1 MAAKNPDLPA
11 PVEEPSMSR
20 REAITE
26 WIQERWPSRTRQR
39 VAIAIAFTAIVIGAF
54 MASTRFLR
62 IAFPNF
68 ELIAYASLFVTCWIG
83 AGGAIV
89 PVPGVRLV
97 SWLLIVQQGA
107 ALEPIAVAGVA
118 AMAMVAGQSS
128 IFFAARAAATRVRER
143 TAGAD
148 SEVEPVG
155 SSPPE
160 ADAEPS
166 GRAAYIARAE
176 RRVKFQINRHGFVTV
191 LAVCALPTPLT
202 TITTTAAASGGM
214 GYARWFLA
222 AFSGYLVLSSILVL
236 VGQGL
241 FTGLQSILR

>member
-1 MAAKNPDLPA
+1 
-11 PVEEPSMSR
+11 MSR

-26 WIQERWPSRTRQR
+26 WIEERWPDTTRQR
-39 VAIAIAFTAIVIGAF
+39 VAIAVAFTAILIGAF
-54 MASTRFLR
+54 MASTRLLR

-107 ALEPIAVAGVA
+107 ALDPIFVAGVA
-118 AMAMVAGQSS
+118 AIAMVTGQSS

-143 TAGAD
+143 TEGAD

-155 SSPPE
+155 TGPPVT
-160 ADAEPS
+160 DPVPS
-166 GRAAYIARAE
+166 GRAAYIARGE
-176 RRVKFQINRHGFVTV
+176 HRVKLQIKRHGFATV

-222 AFSGYLVLSSILVL
+222 AFSGYLALSSILVL